1 VGGSVKAPQPIA
13 FQFAAG
19 FPAVLVVTI
28 TALASPAS
36 GQQPFTA
43 RDRDF
48 YWYGIGAGIAIT
60 VCELERNGDVSKGF
74 ARRFIHDAI
83 NSGELRKQPKAVE
96 ALIDA
101 SQFKNCK
108 GL

>member
-1 VGGSVKAPQPIA
+1 MQARFSFAVFIALVAPV
-13 FQFAAG
+13 AAIMT
-19 FPAVLVVTI
+19 PAVH
-28 TALASPAS
+28 
-36 GQQPFTA
+36 GQGYTD

-60 VCELERNGDVSKGF
+60 VCELERNGDVPKGF
-74 ARRFIHDAI
+74 ARRFIREARSSSEI
-83 NSGELRKQPKAVE
+83 RKQPKTTE

-101 SQFKNCK
+101 SQSKNCR